1 MSTPMLM
8 NDHPTEET
16 LAAFMD
22 HRLEETAHQ
31 EAIQHLADC
40 GECRELVLM
49 TADFQQSETTNVV
62 RPTFGRGRVAGVA
75 AAIAIAAGLA
85 VVFLPPLFQ
94 RDMGDVIAASQ
105 ALSQRPSDGRFGG
118 HPYKVE
124 PPTYRNASPPPS
136 TDKEL
141 AEKADLYEIAVEAK
155 DPHIRGV
162 ALLFVAEGDDQ
173 VDEIDEAIKLLEEAY
188 ADASGK
194 KRDAVAIDLA
204 AALLLRAR
212 WTPEVAARAYQLA
225 DDVYTRTRN
234 LDAEWNRAVAL
245 QMIGKDTEAIAA
257 YDEYRKHDPTSRW
270 GNEAEVRAARLK
282 E

>member
-16 LAAFMD
+16 LAAFVD
-22 HRLEETAHQ
+22 RRLEETARQ
-31 EAIQHLADC
+31 ETTQHLADC

-49 TADFQQSETTNVV
+49 ATDFQQSETTNIV
-62 RPTFGRGRVAGVA
+62 RPTFGKGRVAGVA

-105 ALSQRPSDGRFGG
+105 ALSQRPSDGRFGA
-118 HPYKVE
+118 HPYKAE
-124 PPTYRNASPPPS
+124 PPTYRSASPPPS
-136 TDKEL
+136 NDKDL

-225 DDVYTRTRN
+225 NDVYTRTRN

-245 QMIGKDTEAIAA
+245 QMMGKDAEAIAA
-257 YDEYRKHDPTSRW
+257 YDAYRQHDPTSQW
-270 GNEAEVRAARLK
+270 GREAELRMERLK